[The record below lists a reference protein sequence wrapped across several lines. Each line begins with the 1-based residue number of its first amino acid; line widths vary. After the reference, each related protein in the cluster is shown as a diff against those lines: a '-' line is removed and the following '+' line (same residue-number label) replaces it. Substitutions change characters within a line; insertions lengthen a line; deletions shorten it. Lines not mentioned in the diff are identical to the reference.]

1 MKLSEQKL
9 YEYLIIALKKQIEI
23 LEKEEINTNN
33 KELINDLKDELDK
46 NERIYNRIKN

>member
-1 MKLSEQKL
+1 MKLSDQKL